1 MRVKRGVT
9 AHRRHKKIIKQAK
22 GFRGKRK
29 NVFKLA
35 KNAVMKAGQN
45 AYRDRRLKKR
55 TFHQLWILRIN
66 AACREHDLK
75 YSRFI
80 YGLELAGI
88 EINRKMLS
96 ELAINNADVFKEIV
110 EKAKAALPP
119 AGEAPDLDKAT
130 KKSKTVAD
138 TAKTQGDAVE
148 THQDASPEKVE
159 EKAQKTESEESLPR
173 PEVKT
178 EDVTG
183 KPKKSAAKKT
193 TKKVTVK
200 KAEKKTPAKKEE
212 KVEIPTASS
221 DAVGTQNFAST
232 DEMTEDITD
241 KPEEP
246 KKETVA

>member
-35 KNAVMKAGQN
+35 KNAVMKAGMN

-66 AACREHDLK
+66 AACREHDIK

-96 ELAINNADVFKEIV
+96 ELAIKHPDVFKEIV

-119 AGEAPDLDKAT
+119 KGQAPDLSKLKKAEPKT
-130 KKSKTVAD
+130 KKT
-138 TAKTQGDAVE
+138 
-148 THQDASPEKVE
+148 E
-159 EKAQKTESEESLPR
+159 EKETE
-173 PEVKT
+173 
-178 EDVTG
+178 
-183 KPKKSAAKKT
+183 KPKKS
-193 TKKVTVK
+193 TKKPV
-200 KAEKKTPAKKEE
+200 AKKE
-212 KVEIPTASS
+212 K
-221 DAVGTQNFAST
+221 
-232 DEMTEDITD
+232 
-241 KPEEP
+241 EP
-246 KKETVA
+246 KKEIAEEAKKEVK

>member
-1 MRVKRGVT
+1 MRVKKGVT

-55 TFHQLWILRIN
+55 TFHQLWVLRIN

-96 ELAINNADVFKEIV
+96 ELAINNPDVFKEIV

-119 AGEAPDLDKAT
+119 AGQAPDLEEL
-130 KKSKTVAD
+130 KKRWGVKGAAKVA
-138 TAKTQGDAVE
+138 
-148 THQDASPEKVE
+148 PEKVVPE
-159 EKAQKTESEESLPR
+159 EAP
-173 PEVKT
+173 
-178 EDVTG
+178 
-183 KPKKSAAKKT
+183 KP
-193 TKKVTVK
+193 
-200 KAEKKTPAKKEE
+200 AEKVEAPKKEE
-212 KVEIPTASS
+212 KPVKA
-221 DAVGTQNFAST
+221 
-232 DEMTEDITD
+232 
-241 KPEEP
+241 PE
-246 KKETVA
+246 KKEVLDKKATKA

>member
-1 MRVKRGVT
+1 MPRVKRGT
-9 AHRRHKKIIKQAK
+9 TTHKRHKKIIKQAK

-35 KNAVMKAGQN
+35 KNAVMKAGTN

-96 ELAINNADVFKEIV
+96 ELATNYPEVFKEIV

-119 AGEAPDLDKAT
+119 AGEAPDLSKL
-130 KKSKTVAD
+130 KKPA
-138 TAKTQGDAVE
+138 AL
-148 THQDASPEKVE
+148 KVE
-159 EKAQKTESEESLPR
+159 KKEEKP
-173 PEVKT
+173 
-178 EDVTG
+178 
-183 KPKKSAAKKT
+183 
-193 TKKVTVK
+193 
-200 KAEKKTPAKKEE
+200 KKEE
-212 KVEIPTASS
+212 KVEKKPAK
-221 DAVGTQNFAST
+221 A
-232 DEMTEDITD
+232 EKED
-241 KPEEP
+241 
-246 KKETVA
+246 KKEELKEEKKED